1 MTQDGH
7 LFRLDALQEIIN
19 IGGGNAATSLSKL
32 IERKVEMEVP
42 TLEIMEYDQ
51 IYQKIRKEDEVVKA
65 VLMNLIGDEEYGVFL
80 FVVNPENA
88 EKLAQMITPSA
99 VELTNEFID
108 SAVSE
113 IVNILVH
120 SFMTAIMKIIDIKMV
135 STVPIMAEDMF
146 GSIISSV
153 YMEQEQYDQQILI
166 IKNEYYSLGHKIE
179 GSLYFVPKPG
189 VLELLLQQ
197 LGL

>member
-7 LFRLDALQEIIN
+7 LFHLDALQEIIN

-65 VLMNLIGDEEYGVFL
+65 VLMNLVGDREYGVFL
-80 FVVNPENA
+80 FVANPANA
-88 EKLAQMITPSA
+88 EKLAQMITPNG
-99 VELTNEFID
+99 VELTNELID

>member
-80 FVVNPENA
+80 FVANPANA
-88 EKLAQMITPSA
+88 EKLAQMITPNG
-99 VELTNEFID
+99 VELTNELID

>member
-65 VLMNLIGDEEYGVFL
+65 VLMNLIGDREYGVFL
-80 FVVNPENA
+80 FVANPANA
-88 EKLAQMITPSA
+88 EKLAQLITPA
-99 VELTNEFID
+99 EVELTDELID
-108 SAVSE
+108 SAVNE
-113 IVNILVH
+113 IVNIIVH

-135 STVPIMAEDMF
+135 SSVPIMAEDMF

-179 GSLYFVPKPG
+179 GSLYFVPRPG

>member
-88 EKLAQMITPSA
+88 EKLAQMITPSG
-99 VELTNEFID
+99 VELTNELID

-179 GSLYFVPKPG
+179 GSLYFVPRPG

>member
-1 MTQDGH
+1 MTQDEY
-7 LFRLDALQEIIN
+7 LFRFDALQEIIN

-51 IYQKIRKEDEVVKA
+51 IYQEIRKEDEVVKA
-65 VLMNLIGDEEYGVFL
+65 VLMNLVGDREYGVFL
-80 FVVNPENA
+80 FVANPANA
-88 EKLAQMITPSA
+88 EKLAQLITPA
-99 VELTNEFID
+99 EVELTDELID
-108 SAVSE
+108 SAVNE
-113 IVNILVH
+113 IVNIIVH

-135 STVPIMAEDMF
+135 SSVPIMAEDMF

-179 GSLYFVPKPG
+179 GSLYFVPRPG

>member
-51 IYQKIRKEDEVVKA
+51 IYQEIRKEDEVVKA
-65 VLMNLIGDEEYGVFL
+65 VLMNLVGDREYGVFL
-80 FVVNPENA
+80 FVANPVNA
-88 EKLAQMITPSA
+88 EKLAQMITPTE
-99 VELTNEFID
+99 VELTNELID

>member
-1 MTQDGH
+1 MTQDEY
-7 LFRLDALQEIIN
+7 LFRFDALQEIIN

-51 IYQKIRKEDEVVKA
+51 IYQEIRKEDEVVKA
-65 VLMNLIGDEEYGVFL
+65 VLMNLVGDREYGVFL
-80 FVVNPENA
+80 FVANPSNA
-88 EKLAQMITPSA
+88 EKLAQLITPA
-99 VELTNEFID
+99 EVELTDELID
-108 SAVSE
+108 SAVNE
-113 IVNILVH
+113 IVNIIVH

-135 STVPIMAEDMF
+135 SSVPIMAEDMF

-179 GSLYFVPKPG
+179 GSLYFVPRPG

>member
-80 FVVNPENA
+80 FVVNPKNA
-88 EKLAQMITPSA
+88 EKLAQMITPSG
-99 VELTNEFID
+99 VELTNELID

-120 SFMTAIMKIIDIKMV
+120 SFMTAIMKIIAIKMV

>member
-1 MTQDGH
+1 MTQDEY
-7 LFRLDALQEIIN
+7 LFRFDALQEIIN

-51 IYQKIRKEDEVVKA
+51 IYQEIRKEDEVVKA
-65 VLMNLIGDEEYGVFL
+65 VLMNLVGDREYGVFL
-80 FVVNPENA
+80 FVANPANA
-88 EKLAQMITPSA
+88 EKLAQLITPDE
-99 VELTNEFID
+99 VELTDELID
-108 SAVSE
+108 SAVNE
-113 IVNILVH
+113 IVNIIVH

-135 STVPIMAEDMF
+135 SSVPIMAEDMF

-179 GSLYFVPKPG
+179 GSLYFVPRPG

>member
-1 MTQDGH
+1 MTQDEY
-7 LFRLDALQEIIN
+7 LFRFDALQEIIN

-42 TLEIMEYDQ
+42 TLEIMDYDQ
-51 IYQKIRKEDEVVKA
+51 IYQEIRKEDEVVKA
-65 VLMNLIGDEEYGVFL
+65 VLMNIVGDREYGVFL
-80 FVVNPENA
+80 FVANPVNA
-88 EKLAQMITPSA
+88 EKLAQMITPTE
-99 VELTNEFID
+99 VELTVELID
-108 SAVSE
+108 SAVNE
-113 IVNILVH
+113 IVNIIVH

-135 STVPIMAEDMF
+135 SSVPIMAEDMF

-179 GSLYFVPKPG
+179 GSLYFVPRPG